1 MINKIKKIQVMRK
14 NKQIIRLMKFVNNIV
29 IVLKIFIKK
38 HLNFKKIREKLNLN
52 LNKKVNRVIF

>member
-1 MINKIKKIQVMRK
+1 
-14 NKQIIRLMKFVNNIV
+14 MKFVNNIV